1 MGTASHIGIGEK
13 FSVAVIL
20 NFTPKPITIYGINCM
35 EFKLGEVQNK
45 VHFPNHATVWTDTLS
60 HAASS
65 SLSYSLGAPHCSTHC
80 KMYLS

>member
-20 NFTPKPITIYGINCM
+20 NFTPKPLTYISIYEISCM

-45 VHFPNHATVWTDTLS
+45 VHFPNYATV
-60 HAASS
+60 
-65 SLSYSLGAPHCSTHC
+65 
-80 KMYLS
+80 